1 MAKKNKVRDAIES
14 AKPVEDD
21 GFSLYGD
28 VAANDDGQAEDDTD
42 DWGEGSGAEEAF
54 GFNSDDEW
62 ERVPDDVDPELW
74 KLVQE
79 CAALD
84 QNDRD
89 NGKRLFWWFGTDLG
103 YVTGMGW
110 IVWNGKHWLRDE
122 GELYARLLAQ
132 NIVDKIKLEPFHIQ
146 LTSAEQATVEKAKPF
161 RDISEDDQT
170 ASQQAAIK
178 RADKIMTALYNKRT
192 KRKNFAVSSGNA
204 GKTTAMLTQAASLKR
219 TDQNSLDRDQ
229 MRFNVRNGTLVFG
242 REPDLE
248 QDLTPGPDGAPIV
261 QRMIPTFELVK
272 HDRDDMMTKMADVD
286 YDENAKCPEFMKMLE
301 RAHPDAKMRVFLQ
314 VFHAFAM
321 LIGGNDEQKLI
332 FHYGTGANGKSA
344 LIEALGRLAGSYR
357 TVVSPDTITGE
368 GQRQGQQASPD
379 IARLF
384 NTRFVTV
391 EELPKNVPLKE
402 DLIKAVSGGSKM
414 TARFLQKDIF
424 EFEPIFVAVMSGNS
438 KPSINGADY
447 GIWRRVLLV
456 HWAVTIPQEERIPWG
471 KLMATFDAE
480 RPGILNWLIDGLMIY
495 LRDGLEAHIP
505 EAVTAFTQDY
515 REERDNVSVFA
526 EHGIVREVGQKLKAG
541 ILYKAYVQ
549 WCENN
554 GIRPASQRSFGD
566 KLAELN
572 FEKQR
577 GANYV
582 YLDVRLADGID
593 VATAAAST
601 GRTPL
606 D

>member
-1 MAKKNKVRDAIES
+1 MSRSKKVKDAID
-14 AKPVEDD
+14 AKQPVEDE
-21 GFSLYGD
+21 GFSLYGG
-28 VAANDDGQAEDDTD
+28 APAEESSAEDDGD
-42 DWGEGSGAEEAF
+42 DFGDSPEGDDYGA
-54 GFNSDDEW
+54 NSDDEW
-62 ERVPDDVDPELW
+62 ERVPDDVDPIAWEL
-74 KLVQE
+74 VRS

-89 NGKRLFWWFGTDLG
+89 NGKRLCWWFGCDLG

-110 IVWNGKHWLRDE
+110 VVWNGMHWVRDE
-122 GELYARLLAQ
+122 GELHARLLAQ
-132 NIVDKIKLEPFHIQ
+132 NIVDKIKLEPFHIE
-146 LTSAEQATVEKAKPF
+146 LTPDQVRVVDKAKPYREIF
-161 RDISEDDQT
+161 EDDLT
-170 ASQQAAIK
+170 PSQSAAIK

-219 TDQNSLDRDQ
+219 IDQNSLDRDH
-229 MRFNVRNGTLVFG
+229 MRFNVRNGTLIFS

-248 QDLTPGPDGAPIV
+248 QDMTPGEDGEPIV
-261 QRMIPTFELVK
+261 QRMIPTFEVVN
-272 HDRDDMMTKMADVD
+272 HDRQDMITKMADVD
-286 YDENAKCPEFMKMLE
+286 YDEKAACPNFIKMLE
-301 RAHPDAKMRVFLQ
+301 RAHPDPAMRRFLQ

-321 LIGGNDEQKLI
+321 LVGGNDEQKLI

-414 TARFLQKDIF
+414 TARFLQKEIF

-456 HWAVTIPQEERIPWG
+456 HWAVTIPAEERIPFG
-471 KLMATFDAE
+471 KLMSVFDAE
-480 RPGILNWLIDGLMIY
+480 RPGILNWLIEGLLLY
-495 LRDGLEAHIP
+495 LRDGLDAHIP
-505 EAVTAFTQDY
+505 HSVTAFTQDY

-526 EHGIVREVGQKLKAG
+526 EHGVVREKDHKLKAG
-541 ILYKAYVQ
+541 ILYKAYVF
-549 WCENN
+549 WCESN
-554 GIRPASQRSFGD
+554 GLRPASQRSFGD
-566 KLAELN
+566 KMAELG
-572 FEKQR
+572 FEKLR

-582 YLDVRLADGID
+582 YLDLRLADGIP
-593 VATAAAST
+593 TAPAASS
-601 GRTPL
+601 GRTAL

>member
-1 MAKKNKVRDAIES
+1 MAKKNKVRDAIEG
-14 AKPVEDD
+14 AKPVEDE
-21 GFSLYGD
+21 GFSLYGG
-28 VAANDDGQAEDDTD
+28 AANDEGSADDDGD
-42 DWGEGSGAEEAF
+42 DWEGSADEDF
-54 GFNSDDEW
+54 GLNSDDEW
-62 ERVPDDVDPELW
+62 ERVPDDIDPELW
-74 KLVQE
+74 RLVQE

-89 NGKRLFWWFGTDLG
+89 NGKRLCWWFGNDLG

-146 LTSAEQATVEKAKPF
+146 LSSAEQAAVDKAKPY
-161 RDISEDDQT
+161 RDIPEDDQT
-170 ASQQAAIK
+170 AAQQAAIK
-178 RADKIMTALYNKRT
+178 RAEKIMTALYNKRT
-192 KRKNFAVSSGNA
+192 KRKNFAVSTGNA

-248 QDLTPGPDGAPIV
+248 QDLTPGADGVPIV
-261 QRMIPTFELVK
+261 PRLVPTFELVK
-272 HDRDDMMTKMADVD
+272 HDRADMMTKMADVD
-286 YDENAKCPEFMKMLE
+286 FDEDAKCPEFMKMLE
-301 RAHPDAKMRVFLQ
+301 RAHPDEKMRRFLQ

-321 LIGGNDEQKLI
+321 LVGGNDEQKLI

-357 TVVSPDTITGE
+357 TVVSPDTVTGE

-414 TARFLQKDIF
+414 TARFLQKEIF
-424 EFEPIFVAVMSGNS
+424 EFEPIFVAVLSGNS

-456 HWAVTIPQEERIPWG
+456 HWAVTIPEGERIPWG
-471 KLMATFDAE
+471 KLMATFDSE
-480 RPGILNWLIDGLMIY
+480 RPGILNWLIEGLMLY
-495 LRDGLEAHIP
+495 LRDGLEVHIP
-505 EAVTAFTQDY
+505 ASVTEFTQDY

-526 EHGIVREVGQKLKAG
+526 EHGIVREAGQKIKAG
-541 ILYKAYVQ
+541 MLYRAYTH
-549 WCENN
+549 WCDTN
-554 GIRPASQRSFGD
+554 GIRPASLRSFGD

-572 FEKQR
+572 FKKQR
-577 GANYV
+577 GANYI
-582 YLDVRLADGID
+582 YHDIRLADGID
-593 VATAAAST
+593 VAEATAST
-601 GRTPL
+601 KKTPL

>member
-1 MAKKNKVRDAIES
+1 MARSKKVKAAIKNKT
-14 AKPVEDD
+14 PVDDEAFNLYGGAGSDDPAHDDD
-21 GFSLYGD
+21 GDEFGEQPVDPEEYG
-28 VAANDDGQAEDDTD
+28 ANSE
-42 DWGEGSGAEEAF
+42 
-54 GFNSDDEW
+54 DEW
-62 ERVPDDVDPELW
+62 ERVPDDVNAEIWELVRQCAQLDP
-74 KLVQE
+74 
-79 CAALD
+79 
-84 QNDRD
+84 NDRD
-89 NGKRLFWWFGTDLG
+89 NGKRLCWWFGHDLG

-110 IVWNGKHWLRDE
+110 IVWNGMHWVRDE

-132 NIVDKIKLEPFHIQ
+132 NIVDKIKLEPFHIH
-146 LTSAEQATVEKAKPF
+146 LTPEQERVVEKAKPY
-161 RDISEDDQT
+161 RDIPEEELTPAQS
-170 ASQQAAIK
+170 AAIK
-178 RADKIMTALYNKRT
+178 RAEKIMTALYNKRT

-204 GKTTAMLTQAASLKR
+204 GKTTAMLTQAASMKR
-219 TDQNSLDRDQ
+219 TDQNSLDKDQ

-242 REPDLE
+242 REPDPE
-248 QDLTPGPDGAPIV
+248 QDMTPGEDGEPIV
-261 QRMIPTFELVK
+261 PRLVPTFEMVG
-272 HDRDDMMTKMADVD
+272 HDRGDMITKMADVD
-286 YDENAKCPEFMKMLE
+286 YDEDAKCPEFMKMLE
-301 RAHPDAKMRVFLQ
+301 RAHPDPKMRIFLQ

-414 TARFLQKDIF
+414 TARFLQKEIF
-424 EFEPIFVAVMSGNS
+424 EFEPIFVAILSGNS

-456 HWAVTIPQEERIPWG
+456 HWAVTIPPEERMPFG
-471 KLMATFDAE
+471 KLMGIFDAE
-480 RPGILNWLIDGLMIY
+480 RSGILNWLIDGLMLY
-495 LRDGLEAHIP
+495 LRDGLDAHIP
-505 EAVTAFTQDY
+505 TSVTDFTQDY
-515 REERDNVSVFA
+515 KEERDNVSVFA
-526 EHGIVREVGQKLKAG
+526 EHGVVREQGSTLKAG
-541 ILYKAYVQ
+541 LLYKAYLT

-554 GIRPASQRSFGD
+554 GLRPASQRSFGD
-566 KLAELN
+566 KMSELG
-572 FEKQR
+572 FEKRR

-582 YLDVRLADGID
+582 YLNLRLADGIQT
-593 VATAAAST
+593 VPST
-601 GRTPL
+601 NVRPEDL
-606 D
+606 